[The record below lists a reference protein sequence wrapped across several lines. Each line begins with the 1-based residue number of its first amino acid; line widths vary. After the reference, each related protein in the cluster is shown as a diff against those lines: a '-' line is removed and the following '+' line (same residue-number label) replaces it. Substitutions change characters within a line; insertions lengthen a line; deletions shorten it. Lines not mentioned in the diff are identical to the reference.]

1 MTSKPAAVSRPG
13 AVHDRGLVDLTQPTG
28 STPPGLS
35 WTGLLALAAAGG
47 GALALLSLAGD
58 RAPLRLLTVLGN
70 LGSPWALAAFGLE
83 LITTSRFRGAIAATF
98 MLLLASALYALPLV
112 LGGYG
117 LGPTTLQWAVVAL
130 LIGPVMGCC
139 GAAVSGGRPRPP
151 VLAVAA
157 PATLLVAEAVFFLW
171 ERQVW
176 LWNLQAEPYRLVD
189 LGIALGFIGLA
200 LWLPFVLTQERGRL
214 ARIYALALGGGA
226 LASAGL
232 LATYRLML
240 SGR

>member
-1 MTSKPAAVSRPG
+1 MGISAR
-13 AVHDRGLVDLTQPTG
+13 RG
-28 STPPGLS
+28 
-35 WTGLLALAAAGG
+35 
-47 GALALLSLAGD
+47 
-58 RAPLRLLTVLGN
+58 
-70 LGSPWALAAFGLE
+70 LAAFGLG